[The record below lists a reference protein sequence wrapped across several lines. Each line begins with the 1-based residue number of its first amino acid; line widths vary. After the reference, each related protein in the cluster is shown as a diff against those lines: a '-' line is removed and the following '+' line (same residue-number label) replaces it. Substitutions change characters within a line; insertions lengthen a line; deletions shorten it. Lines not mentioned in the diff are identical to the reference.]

1 MQSLYIH
8 VMDGNLNRITAATPQ
23 LKSLLNLYTTIL
35 PIKSF
40 PYVPL
45 VIAAFF
51 QVFAWTS
58 GSTMLSGLTLIP
70 RVLVLWLF
78 AAGEYTFMSPA
89 MNAGVEV
96 LGMSEPVMVVIY
108 QVVTLVVFLIVNTL
122 VYKNPFK
129 LKYLIS
135 FMLLA
140 AAIYIAWL

>member
-1 MQSLYIH
+1 M
-8 VMDGNLNRITAATPQ
+8 GRITAATPQ
-23 LKSLLNLYTTIL
+23 LESLLNLYKKIL

-58 GSTMLSGLTLIP
+58 GSTILSGLTLIP

-78 AAGEYTFMSPA
+78 AAGEYTFMSPT

-96 LGMSEPVMVVIY
+96 LGMSEPTMVVIY
-108 QVVTLVVFLIVNTL
+108 QVVTLVVFLIVNTV

-129 LKYLIS
+129 LKYLLCFI
-135 FMLLA
+135 LLA
-140 AAIYIAWL
+140 VATYIAWM